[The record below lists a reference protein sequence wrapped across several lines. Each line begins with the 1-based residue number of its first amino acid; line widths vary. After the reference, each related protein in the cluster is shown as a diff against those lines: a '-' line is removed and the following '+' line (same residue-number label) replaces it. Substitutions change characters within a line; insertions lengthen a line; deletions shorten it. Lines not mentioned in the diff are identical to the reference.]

1 MSGIIPRCD
10 DQKDMEAV
18 SILDM
23 DTEGEGFRL
32 KCDVFEEIFENV
44 QDLPVAII
52 SVAGPFRRG
61 KSFLLNVL
69 LQYLMENQSQK
80 WHKNGDKKIPN
91 VFHSRGG
98 SERNTVGIHIT
109 NKPFMLETSDK
120 KKVAVFLMDTQGM
133 FDTKTGAKDCSTI
146 FALST
151 LLSSVQIYNLTA
163 QIQENDLQQLEVF
176 TSYARY
182 AAEKKQHANASSP
195 PFQGLIFL
203 IRNWEMTDFD
213 NGIKG
218 GKKYLKTVTEVQLEE
233 NRMVRQNLK
242 TSFSQVSCSLMP
254 HPGKTVALRKAKDD
268 SAISICDI
276 DKEFLETADGLA
288 KQLFKRENVLVKKLN
303 GITITGEGLIDL
315 AIEYT
320 KILSSGEMPKVINLL
335 KANDRVEFVRNIE
348 VFIDEYRKDMLN
360 KVGEVYH
367 DPEALKRMN
376 EVHLANAV
384 AKFEEHDKVDDET
397 SSIYK
402 EKLETGI
409 RRVFLEIQAENNT
422 RKEKV
427 KILIFEAAT
436 EAGNVYKKHLDSY
449 ACGKYMEKLDKGAA
463 HAKSESLKAFK
474 KLTRQYDRDLVKVYE
489 RVFHLAVE
497 GKHKEFEAEN
507 GKLKEIT
514 EKDLELM
521 FSALKRKYTRKMNQA
536 LSHNKTSSKLNQS
549 HDEALSQV
557 LQEYNDTEIGRETEY
572 KVAKEKVL
580 KQELLEQFYNYKKK
594 YDEILDSDISAVVQQ
609 AKCRYVECIR
619 TLSRDKY
626 MEEDEISLAH
636 NQAVSAAMEV
646 LVNVE
651 QTRGVEFA
659 QSCKIKIKTLMDCE
673 KKSLDITND
682 FHKMRAENQFFQ
694 NRKAMEKQ
702 YFQAIMVLN
711 GKYMEENELQLKHN
725 KEKET
730 AMQTYRGFKTP
741 PNKEFQEHEKALE
754 LEIQQMFEKA
764 KENNSQLEANMN
776 KKLDV
781 FYNELSTDYFHIMCR
796 VSRKRFATN
805 STLEWAHDEFIRLV
819 KNEMEDALPFA
830 NIRQRA
836 IETCEKNLSEHLLD
850 IKKTTNVLW
859 NAVSDGVSG
868 VVGAFV
874 MRKTPVKFNVK
885 AGDLVSI
892 KYLRSM

>member
-1 MSGIIPRCD
+1 
-10 DQKDMEAV
+10 MEAV

-69 LQYLMENQSQK
+69 LQYLMENQVQLLKSQK

-268 SAISICDI
+268 SAIDI

-335 KANDRVEFVRNIE
+335 K
-348 VFIDEYRKDMLN
+348 
-360 KVGEVYH
+360 
-367 DPEALKRMN
+367 
-376 EVHLANAV
+376 
-384 AKFEEHDKVDDET
+384 
-397 SSIYK
+397 
-402 EKLETGI
+402 
-409 RRVFLEIQAENNT
+409 IQAENNT
-422 RKEKV
+422 RK
-427 KILIFEAAT
+427 AAT
-436 EAGNVYKKHLDSY
+436 EAGNVYKKHLDS
-449 ACGKYMEKLDKGAA
+449 
-463 HAKSESLKAFK
+463 
-474 KLTRQYDRDLVKVYE
+474 
-489 RVFHLAVE
+489 
-497 GKHKEFEAEN
+497 
-507 GKLKEIT
+507 
-514 EKDLELM
+514 
-521 FSALKRKYTRKMNQA
+521 
-536 LSHNKTSSKLNQS
+536 
-549 HDEALSQV
+549 
-557 LQEYNDTEIGRETEY
+557 
-572 KVAKEKVL
+572 
-580 KQELLEQFYNYKKK
+580 
-594 YDEILDSDISAVVQQ
+594 
-609 AKCRYVECIR
+609 
-619 TLSRDKY
+619 
-626 MEEDEISLAH
+626 
-636 NQAVSAAMEV
+636 
-646 LVNVE
+646 
-651 QTRGVEFA
+651 
-659 QSCKIKIKTLMDCE
+659 
-673 KKSLDITND
+673 
-682 FHKMRAENQFFQ
+682 
-694 NRKAMEKQ
+694 
-702 YFQAIMVLN
+702 VLN

-764 KENNSQLEANMN
+764 KENNSQLE
-776 KKLDV
+776 V
-781 FYNELSTDYFHIMCR
+781 
-796 VSRKRFATN
+796 RFSFKPT
-805 STLEWAHDEFIRLV
+805 TLITQ
-819 KNEMEDALPFA
+819 M
-830 NIRQRA
+830 
-836 IETCEKNLSEHLLD
+836 
-850 IKKTTNVLW
+850 
-859 NAVSDGVSG
+859 
-868 VVGAFV
+868 
-874 MRKTPVKFNVK
+874 
-885 AGDLVSI
+885 
-892 KYLRSM
+892 